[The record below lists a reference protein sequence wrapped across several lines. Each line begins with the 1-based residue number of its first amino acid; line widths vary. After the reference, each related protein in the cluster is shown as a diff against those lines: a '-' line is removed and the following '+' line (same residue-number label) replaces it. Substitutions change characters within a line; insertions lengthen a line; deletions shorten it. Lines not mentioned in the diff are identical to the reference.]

1 MNQAIVQTNKAL
13 THDVFELTLQT
24 AEPITFLAGQFI
36 TIKIDDKIP
45 PCFRA
50 YSICSPPTNT
60 NQFTL
65 CVKYVPEGRGSSW
78 LKEAKFGDP
87 INFIGP
93 NGYFTHQKNGRP
105 LLFIAT
111 GTGIAPFYSIITELL
126 TNNFDQPITL
136 LFGVRHENDLFY
148 LDHFENLATNHPN
161 FTFITT
167 LSQPSENWQG
177 TRGRVTEPLK
187 SLQIDPATDIY
198 ICGLTPMIDSVREI
212 LTEKNLP
219 ETQIHFEKY
228 D

>member
-1 MNQAIVQTNKAL
+1 MNQAIVKANTAL
-13 THDVFELTLQT
+13 THDVFELTLET
-24 AEPITFLAGQFI
+24 AEPINFLAGQFI

-50 YSICSPPTNT
+50 YSICSPPHYA

-65 CVKYVPEGRGSSW
+65 CIKHVPEGRGSSW
-78 LKEAKFGDP
+78 LQTAKFGDP

-111 GTGIAPFYSIITELL
+111 GTGIAPFYAIITELL
-126 TNNFDQPITL
+126 QNNFDKKITL
-136 LFGVRHENDLFY
+136 IFGVRHENDLFY
-148 LDHFENLATNHPN
+148 TAHFQDLAAQHSN

-167 LSQPSENWQG
+167 LSKPSENWQG
-177 TRGRVTEPLK
+177 NRGRVTEPLK
-187 SLQIDPATDIY
+187 ALEIAPETDSY

-212 LTEKNLP
+212 LTEKGLP
-219 ETQIHFEKY
+219 KEQIHFEKY